1 MLPAPPEHSLRNLTQ
16 EQAKNWVTIG
26 RLLFELEAYS
36 RGDASG
42 RPWQDVLRDKLTEL
56 GAPIS
61 AGHLYKVRR
70 AYAFL
75 HTHAPGDLEQ
85 GGAEAPKI
93 SSIEVAE
100 RLYRIDAQEGLKA
113 LADAVG
119 PSPVPYVDLK
129 KRYDEAL
136 ESRPE
141 MKSPRQVAWET
152 RKKTSGS
159 PKAPDDVGA
168 DAPEQPRDNASGQDE
183 TSGPPQALQ
192 KKVSTLFHQAWKAGW
207 DAATAQHEP
216 ELEGLR
222 NRVREHQEEI
232 EILARK
238 VRDLRGYD
246 HDFDEDF

>member
-1 MLPAPPEHSLRNLTQ
+1 MLPELPENSLRDLTQ
-16 EQAKNWVTIG
+16 EQAKNWVTVG
-26 RLLFELEAYS
+26 RLLFELEAHS

-42 RPWQDVLRDKLTEL
+42 RPWQDVLREKLTEL

-75 HTHAPGDLEQ
+75 HAHAQGYVEQ
-85 GGAEAPKI
+85 SSAEAPKI
-93 SSIEVAE
+93 SSVEVAE
-100 RLYRIDAQEGLKA
+100 RLHRLDPQEGLKA

-119 PSPVPYVDLK
+119 PDPVPYVDLK

-159 PKAPDDVGA
+159 PKAPDEVAA
-168 DAPEQPRDNASGQDE
+168 DATKQPRDDSLGQDE
-183 TSGPPQALQ
+183 TSGPSQALQ
-192 KKVSTLFHQAWKAGW
+192 KKASTLLQQAWKAGW
-207 DAATAQHEP
+207 DAATAQHKP
-216 ELEGLR
+216 ELDELR
-222 NRVREHQEEI
+222 NKVLEYQEEI
-232 EILARK
+232 KILARK
-238 VRDLRGYD
+238 VRDLRGYA

>member
-1 MLPAPPEHSLRNLTQ
+1 MLPAPPEHSLRDLTQ
-16 EQAKNWVTIG
+16 EQAENWVTIG
-26 RLLFELEAYS
+26 RLLFELEAHS

-75 HTHAPGDLEQ
+75 HAHAPGDFVQ
-85 GGAEAPKI
+85 GEAEAPRI
-93 SSIEVAE
+93 SSVEVAE
-100 RLYRIDAQEGLKA
+100 RLYRIDVQEGLKA

-119 PSPVPYVDLK
+119 PTPVPYVDLK
-129 KRYDEAL
+129 KRYDKAL
-136 ESRPE
+136 ENRPE

-152 RKKTSGS
+152 RRKSSGS
-159 PKAPDDVGA
+159 PKAPDDVA
-168 DAPEQPRDNASGQDE
+168 AEAPEQPRDNASGQDE

-207 DAATAQHEP
+207 DAATAQREP
-216 ELEGLR
+216 ELDDLR
-222 NRVREHQEEI
+222 NKVREYQEEI
-232 EILARK
+232 KILASK
-238 VRDLRGYD
+238 VRELRGYA
-246 HDFDEDF
+246 HDFDEDS